1 MIVEDLMKKPIAI
14 EKDVMLVDAAKL
26 MTKHKIN
33 SLIFLVN
40 DKIAG
45 IITHEDLVAHFGEQK
60 KVSEIMTRQVLMVK
74 KNDKIQK
81 AMDLIREK
89 NISIVP
95 VVDNK
100 GDLVGVVH
108 AKDILN
114 QACASDDFLMD

>member
-108 AKDILN
+108 A
-114 QACASDDFLMD
+114 

>member
-1 MIVEDLMKKPIAI
+1 MLIEDLMKKPIVI
-14 EKDVMLVDAAKL
+14 EKDVALADAAKL

-40 DKIAG
+40 NKIAG
-45 IITHEDLVAHFGEQK
+45 IITHEDLVAHFGEQG
-60 KVSEIMTRQVLMVK
+60 KVSDIMARQVLTVGK
-74 KNDKIQK
+74 KDKLQK

-100 GDLVGVVH
+100 GNLVGIVH
-108 AKDILN
+108 VKDILN

>member
-45 IITHEDLVAHFGEQK
+45 IITHEDLVAHFGEHK
-60 KVSEIMTRQVLMVK
+60 KFAEIMTRQVLMVK

>member
-1 MIVEDLMKKPIAI
+1 MLVEDLMKKPIAI
-14 EKDVMLVDAAKL
+14 ERDVTLADAAKL

-33 SLIFLVN
+33 SLIFLVD

-45 IITHEDLVAHFGEQK
+45 IVTHEDLVAHFGEQR
-60 KVSEIMTRQVLMVK
+60 KVSEIMTRQVITVK
-74 KNDKIQK
+74 KSDKLQRAI
-81 AMDLIREK
+81 DLIHDK
-89 NISIVP
+89 NISVVP